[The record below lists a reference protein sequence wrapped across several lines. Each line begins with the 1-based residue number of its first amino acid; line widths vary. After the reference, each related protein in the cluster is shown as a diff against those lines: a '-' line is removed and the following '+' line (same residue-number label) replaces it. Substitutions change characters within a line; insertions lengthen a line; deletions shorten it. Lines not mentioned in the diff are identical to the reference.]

1 MSTDSIVILGAG
13 IIGVAT
19 AFYLSEPTAHSGTI
33 HLVEASPELFA
44 SASGKAG
51 GLVAEDWFGPATA
64 ELGELSFRLHQELAT
79 KYGGRKEWGYAR
91 TTGTSVVVGKSKQK
105 KGQKWLEQGGSR
117 AEVAAGERVE
127 HYADGEGPGWMRRT
141 RGGKV
146 EVLSEEG
153 GMAQVD
159 PKRLCRFLLEK
170 CLERGVKL
178 HQPAQAKG
186 IEREDDGRLAAVVI
200 DNAAAGEELSIPCT
214 RLLITA
220 GAWTSHVF
228 STLFPDAPIRVPVS
242 KLAGYS
248 LVVRSPRWTAK
259 QEDTGCHAVFAS
271 ASEDWSPEV
280 FSRMGEEIY
289 IAGLNDPGLPLPNLP
304 TNAKVD
310 TQALAELRRV
320 TENLIGDDFEVI
332 REGLCFRPVTRSGNP
347 ILARILDDKLHTDS
361 GTMAKPSGGVYVCA
375 GHGPWGISL
384 SLGTGKIM
392 SEMLLG
398 QRPNCDVS
406 SLGLQ

>member
-1 MSTDSIVILGAG
+1 MSTDSTVILGAG

-19 AFYLSEPTAHSGTI
+19 AFYLSEPSSHSGTI
-33 HLVEASPELFA
+33 HLVEAAPELFA

-79 KYGGRKEWGYAR
+79 KYDGRKQWGYAR
-91 TTGTSVVVGKSKQK
+91 TTGTSVVVGKSKRK
-105 KGQKWLEQGGSR
+105 KGEKWLEQGGSR

-127 HYADGEGPGWMRRT
+127 HYAEGEGPGWMRKT

-159 PKRLCRFLLEK
+159 PKRLCGFLLEK
-170 CLERGVKL
+170 CLERGVEL
-178 HQPAQAKG
+178 HQPARAKG
-186 IEREDDGRLAAVVI
+186 IERDDDGAPAAMVVE
-200 DNAAAGEELSIPCT
+200 NADGEESSIPCT

-228 STLFPDAPIRVPVS
+228 SKLFPDAVTRIPVS
-242 KLAGYS
+242 QLAGYS
-248 LVVRSPRWTAK
+248 LVVRSPRWTAE
-259 QEDTGCHAVFAS
+259 QEASGCHAVFAS
-271 ASEDWSPEV
+271 ASEAWFPEI

-289 IAGLNDPGLPLPNLP
+289 IAGLNDPGLPVPDLP

-310 TQALAELRRV
+310 TQAVEELRRV
-320 TENLIGDDFEVI
+320 TDNMIGDDYEVI
-332 REGLCFRPVTRSGNP
+332 RQGICFRPVTRSGNP
-347 ILARILDDKLHTDS
+347 ILARIPDDKLHADS
-361 GTMAKPSGGVYVCA
+361 GAALPGGVFLCA

-384 SLGTGKIM
+384 SLGTGKVM

-398 QRPNCDVS
+398 QKLSCNVS
-406 SLGLQ
+406 SLGLI

>member
-1 MSTDSIVILGAG
+1 MPTDSTVILGAG

-19 AFYLSEPTAHSGTI
+19 AFYLSESSSHSGTI
-33 HLVEASPELFA
+33 HLVEAAPELFA

-79 KYGGRKEWGYAR
+79 KYDGRKQWGYAR

-105 KGQKWLEQGGSR
+105 KGNEWLEQGGSR

-127 HYADGEGPGWMRRT
+127 HYAEGEGPGWMRKT

-159 PKRLCRFLLEK
+159 PKRLCECLLLK

-178 HQPAQAKG
+178 HQARASR
-186 IEREDDGRLAAVVI
+186 IERDEDGEPARLVVE
-200 DNAAAGEELSIPCT
+200 GTERSEESILCT
-214 RLLITA
+214 RLLIAA

-228 STLFPDAPIRVPVS
+228 STLFPDATTRIPVS
-242 KLAGYS
+242 QLAGYS

-259 QEDTGCHAVFAS
+259 QEATGCHAVFAS
-271 ASEDWSPEV
+271 ASEDWSPEI

-289 IAGLNDPGLPLPNLP
+289 IAGLNDPGLPVPDLP

-310 TQALAELRRV
+310 TQAVEELRRV
-320 TENLIGDDFEVI
+320 TENMIGDDFEVV

-347 ILARILDDKLHTDS
+347 ILARIPDDKLHTDS
-361 GTMAKPSGGVYVCA
+361 GTMAKPSGGVFVCA

-398 QRPNCDVS
+398 QRLSCDVS
-406 SLGLQ
+406 SLELQ

>member
-1 MSTDSIVILGAG
+1 MSTDSTVILGAG
-13 IIGVAT
+13 IIGLAT
-19 AFYLSEPTAHSGTI
+19 AFYLSESSSHSGTI
-33 HLVEASPELFA
+33 HLVEAAPELFA

-79 KYGGRKEWGYAR
+79 EYDGRKEWGYAR

-117 AEVAAGERVE
+117 AEVAAAERVE
-127 HYADGEGPGWMRRT
+127 HYAEGEGPGWMRKT
-141 RGGKV
+141 GGGKV

-159 PKRLCRFLLEK
+159 PKRLCEFLLK
-170 CLERGVKL
+170 ACFERGVEL
-178 HQPAQAKG
+178 HQPAQAKW
-186 IEREDDGRLAAVVI
+186 IERDGDGVPAAMVI
-200 DNAAAGEELSIPCT
+200 ENAEGEESSIPCT

-220 GAWTSHVF
+220 GAWTSDVF
-228 STLFPDAPIRVPVS
+228 SKLFPDATTRIPVS
-242 KLAGYS
+242 QLAGYS

-259 QEDTGCHAVFAS
+259 QEATGCHAVFAS
-271 ASEDWSPEV
+271 ASEAWSPEI

-289 IAGLNDPGLPLPNLP
+289 IAGLNDPDLPLSDLP
-304 TNAKVD
+304 TNAKVNARAID
-310 TQALAELRRV
+310 ELRRV
-320 TENLIGDDFEVI
+320 TESMIGEDFEVI

-347 ILARILDDKLHTDS
+347 ILARIPDNKLRTGS
-361 GTMAKPSGGVYVCA
+361 GPSLLRGVFVCA

-392 SEMLLG
+392 SEMLLR
-398 QRPNCDVS
+398 QDLSCDVS
-406 SLGLQ
+406 DLGLA